1 MDSFLSDSNPQTKGK
16 RLLSI
21 YFYLPIIMCEK
32 DLRAFCLS
40 FSVVCQI
47 VVDSDLLF
55 SITLYFIPLL

>member
-1 MDSFLSDSNPQTKGK
+1 
-16 RLLSI
+16 
-21 YFYLPIIMCEK
+21 MCEK